1 MNLLRDVVA
10 VLSEEGVNVLNA
22 STSTQRDD
30 MVTMRFLFQV
40 SDVEHVDDNKHRDL
54 HFDQLTGEIEI
65 SLKIGSVDDVD
76 DHLSFAA

>member
-1 MNLLRDVVA
+1 MDLLRDVVA

-40 SDVEHVDDNKHRDL
+40 SDVEHVDDIIAEL
-54 HFDQLTGEIEI
+54 Y
-65 SLKIGSVDDVD
+65 DVD
-76 DHLSFAA
+76 GVFEARRMKPGESVGRRDS